1 MKDVTQSS
9 QDWEDFW
16 YNSPIN
22 SPYIAM
28 TKQLTDVQKDEV
40 IEQYVEIEVDRMEL
54 EDLIE
59 FVTETLMK
67 DYSKLSQT
75 ELKEYINSFEDDD
88 LYGELVDNVISN
100 PTEVIW

>member
-100 PTEVIW
+100 PTEVI

>member
-88 LYGELVDNVISN
+88 LYNELVDNVISN
-100 PTEVIW
+100 PTEVI